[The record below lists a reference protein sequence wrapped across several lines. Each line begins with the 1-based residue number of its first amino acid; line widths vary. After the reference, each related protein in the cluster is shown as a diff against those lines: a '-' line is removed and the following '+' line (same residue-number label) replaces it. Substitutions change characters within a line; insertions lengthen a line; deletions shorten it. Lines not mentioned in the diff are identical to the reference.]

1 MYNKTM
7 YKKLRQHEIGVE
19 KACISM
25 KIPDYISVKTEKSY
39 RFLINLFVKKI
50 QAKTLFFKNWRITS
64 EDLIIL

>member
-1 MYNKTM
+1 M

-39 RFLINLFVKKI
+39 LFSPVFNLFI
-50 QAKTLFFKNWRITS
+50 C
-64 EDLIIL
+64 